1 VFVEGL
7 IASIKNET
15 NIRSERRKRRRRR
28 EVRTYLGQSEVFVE
42 G

>member
-1 VFVEGL
+1 LWKDL

-15 NIRSERRKRRRRR
+15 NIREERKKKRER
-28 EVRTYLGQSEVFVE
+28 EVRTYLGQSEMFVE